1 MTKSRKLFV
10 NISVADL
17 PRTKQFF
24 AQLGFE
30 YNKQFTDDNAACL
43 IVGSDSF
50 FMLLR
55 REFFQTF
62 TKRQIC
68 DTRTHTEGLFAISCD
83 SRDAVDVLADKAL
96 SIGASPASDAQDH
109 GFMYV
114 RSFYDLDGHHW
125 EVMWMDPNAVL

>member
-1 MTKSRKLFV
+1 MTHRRMLFV
-10 NISVADL
+10 NLPVADL
-17 PRTKQFF
+17 PRTKAFF
-24 AQLGFE
+24 AELGFR
-30 YNKQFTDDNAACL
+30 YNAQFTDDNAACL
-43 IVGSDSF
+43 IVGADSF

-83 SRDAVDVLADKAL
+83 GRDAVDALVDKAL
-96 SIGASPASDAQDH
+96 SLGGSPASDPQDH

-125 EVMWMDPNAVL
+125 EAMWMDPKAVH

>member
-1 MTKSRKLFV
+1 MLFV
-10 NISVADL
+10 NLPVADL
-17 PRTKQFF
+17 PRTKAFF
-24 AQLGFE
+24 AELGFR
-30 YNKQFTDDNAACL
+30 YNAQFTDDNAACL
-43 IVGSDSF
+43 IVGADSF

-83 SRDAVDVLADKAL
+83 GRDAVDALVDKAL
-96 SIGASPASDAQDH
+96 SLGGSPASDPQDH

-125 EVMWMDPNAVL
+125 EAMWMDPKAVH